1 MRKIIR
7 YFIHNSMLV
16 NLLTIMIFLVG
27 GVTVYSMQ
35 KETFPQVDF
44 DVVIVRVN
52 YPGSSSED
60 VEKLVTIPVERKI
73 KEVEGIKTLNG
84 LSAEGASIM
93 FMEVDPDYD
102 LDEVVEDIKG
112 AVDGV
117 EDLPED
123 AKVPIVTSA
132 NNKTRGIIKVV
143 LTSDSYNNLRTVS
156 KELRDELER
165 EIKEVSFI
173 SLKGYRP
180 DEIRVSVNPVKMND
194 YEVTLG
200 EVSRSIRQ
208 RNLSLSAG
216 KIESSNGDVFI
227 RTVGEFDKAEDIE
240 EVVIRSNSSGQNV
253 VVGDISDVTQAPES
267 NSILLRSN
275 GERAIFLD
283 VKVKE
288 SADAITS
295 TKKLKKKVADFF
307 KNGKYQDIKYRYADD
322 YSYFVKRR
330 LNILTDSGAMGMVL
344 VFICLLLFLNF
355 STSVVTSL
363 GAPIAFMVAFI
374 AMSLMGV
381 TINLISMFALILVL
395 GMLVDDSIIVAEQ
408 FYQRIENGE
417 DPEDAA
423 EEAAME
429 TIKPVTATILTTM
442 VAFGALFFMGG
453 IMGKFLWPVPA
464 VVLICLVASW
474 FECFFILPSHLADFC
489 KVKAKHKA
497 RRWYDTL
504 TDFYGKSL
512 MFFLKGWKGRMPV
525 VTIIFFGVFLIL
537 TIGVAKKMRFELFP
551 GDDVRTVYLQIK
563 GNVGDPLEK
572 TDKAMMKLEA
582 LVAQELKKEEMLQYS
597 AEVGRLL
604 GEHQNSKTGNHY
616 GSVVIYLT
624 PPDERERST
633 DEILSLLTKKAKGI
647 VSSDYTIITKK
658 QQGGP
663 PRGKPIE
670 IELTGDSLKE
680 LKVISQKVRDL
691 LKKQKGV
698 TTTEVDFEEGN
709 DQVIVKVNEA
719 EAKRLGLSTQ
729 QIALELRQGFAA
741 DTITEIRKSDEDIDI
756 KVVLN
761 EDAKSK
767 KETLG
772 LLHIV
777 NSQGRRIPLSRV
789 VTFESNPG
797 AFVIRRQER
806 KRIFSVS
813 GQIDKEITSPLE
825 IVKTMKKI
833 LPATMLDHPNI
844 KVNYGGENKNTQE
857 SMSGLLKSFG
867 IAMFAIFFILV
878 VMFGSLGQP
887 FVVMMAIP
895 LGMIGVIY
903 TFLLFGQSL
912 GFMAMM
918 GVVALIGVVVNDSI
932 VLVSFINQ
940 KVREHKKDLLT
951 SVYEA
956 SIARFRPVILTTVT
970 TVAGLLPIAH
980 MPGGDPFLK
989 PMALAFAWGLLFAS
1003 FITLV
1008 FIPSNYLVYQRV
1020 INWFTK
1026 KWKNRGS
1033 NSLGTQRGEESPTTG
1048 A

>member
-1 MRKIIR
+1 
-7 YFIHNSMLV
+7 MLV
-16 NLLTIMIFLVG
+16 NLLTVMLIIVG
-27 GVTVYSMQ
+27 AVTVYGLQ

-44 DVVIVRVN
+44 DVVIVRVA
-52 YPGSSSED
+52 YPGTSSED
-60 VEKLVTIPVERKI
+60 VEKLVTIPVERKL

-84 LSAEGASIM
+84 ISSEGVCIM
-93 FMEVDPDYD
+93 FMEIDPDYN
-102 LDEVVEDIKG
+102 LKEVTEDIKT

-117 EDLPED
+117 DDLPED
-123 AKVPIVTSA
+123 AKVPVVTSA
-132 NNKTRGIIKVV
+132 NNKTRGIIKVI
-143 LTSDSYNNLRTVS
+143 LTSDSYDKLRTTS
-156 KELRDELER
+156 KDLRDELER
-165 EIKEVSFI
+165 NIKEISFI
-173 SLKGYRP
+173 NLKGYHP
-180 DEIRVSVNPVKMND
+180 DEINISVDPIKMND

-200 EVSRSIRQ
+200 ELTRAVRQ
-208 RNLSLSAG
+208 RNLNLSAG
-216 KIESSNGDVFI
+216 KIESAKGEIFI
-227 RTVGEFDKAEDIE
+227 RTVGEFEQAEDINS
-240 EVVIRSNSSGQNV
+240 VVIRSNSTGQSV
-253 VVGDISDVTQAPES
+253 TVQDVASVTQSPED
-267 NSILLRSN
+267 NTTLLRSN

-283 VKVKE
+283 VKVKG
-288 SADAITS
+288 SADAIKS
-295 TKKLKKKVADFF
+295 TRKLKKNVEDFF
-307 KNGKYQDIKYRYADD
+307 KNGKYQDVKYDYADD
-322 YSYFVKRR
+322 YSFFVKRR
-330 LNILTDSGAMGMVL
+330 LNILTDSGMMGMTL

-374 AMSLMGV
+374 VMGLMGV

-408 FYQRIENGE
+408 FYQRAEKGE
-417 DPEDAA
+417 DPKKAA

-429 TIKPVTATILTTM
+429 TIRPVTATILTTM

-464 VVLICLVASW
+464 VVIICLVASW

-489 KVKAKHKA
+489 KVSAKHQGK
-497 RRWYDTL
+497 RWYDKL
-504 TDFYGKSL
+504 RNQYGKFL
-512 MFFLKGWKGRMPV
+512 LFFLKGWKEKMPV
-525 VTIIFFGVFLIL
+525 LTILGFGLLFIL
-537 TIGVAKKMRFELFP
+537 TVGVAKTMRFELFP

-563 GNVGDPLEK
+563 GKVGDSLAT
-572 TDKAMMKLEA
+572 TDVEMKKLEN
-582 LVAQELKKEEMLQYS
+582 LVMSELTKDELLQTTT
-597 AEVGRLL
+597 ETGRLL
-604 GEHQNSKTGNHY
+604 GEHQNSKSGGHY
-616 GSVVIYLT
+616 GTVVIYLT
-624 PPDERERST
+624 PPDERDRST
-633 DEILSLLTKKAKGI
+633 DEILTFLTKKAKEI
-647 VSSDYTIITKK
+647 IPSKYTVITSKL
-658 QQGGP
+658 QGGP

-670 IELTGDSLKE
+670 VELLGDSLKE
-680 LKVISQKVRDL
+680 LKAASAKVREV

-709 DQVIVKVNEA
+709 DQIIIKVNEN

-741 DTITEIRKSDEDIDI
+741 DAITEIRKSDEDIEI

-761 EDAKSK
+761 DEAKADPK
-767 KETLG
+767 TLE

-777 NSQGRRIPLSRV
+777 NNQGRRIPLSRV
-789 VTFESNPG
+789 VNLDSNPG
-797 AFVIRRQER
+797 AFVIRRLDR

-813 GQIDKEITSPLE
+813 GQINKEETSPRE
-825 IVKTMKKI
+825 MVAAMKKA
-833 LPATMLDHPNI
+833 LPPVMKEFPEI

-857 SMSGLLKSFG
+857 SMAGLMKSFA

-895 LGMIGVIY
+895 LGMIGVVY
-903 TFLLFGQSL
+903 AFLLFGQSL

-940 KVREHKKDLLT
+940 KIREDKKDLLT

-956 SIARFRPVILTTVT
+956 SLDRFRPVILTTVT

-1003 FITLV
+1003 AITLI
-1008 FIPSNYLVYQRV
+1008 FIPTNFLVYKKV
-1020 INWFTK
+1020 VNWFSD
-1026 KWKNRGS
+1026 KWNSKGS
-1033 NSLGTQRGEESPTTG
+1033 KSLGTQRGEQSPAAG